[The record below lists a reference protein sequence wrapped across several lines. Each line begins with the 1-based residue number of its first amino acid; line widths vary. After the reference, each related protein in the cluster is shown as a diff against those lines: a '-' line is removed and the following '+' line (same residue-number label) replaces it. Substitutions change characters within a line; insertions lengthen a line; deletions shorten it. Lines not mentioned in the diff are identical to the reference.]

1 MITLIRNKIC
11 KNSIFL
17 KKFNINENNMP
28 GGQTVEWS
36 VSLFFVN
43 YLPPCEWAGA
53 MTPFYPIEYGNI
65 DEMPFS

>member
-1 MITLIRNKIC
+1 
-11 KNSIFL
+11 
-17 KKFNINENNMP
+17 MP

-43 YLPPCEWAGA
+43 YLPPREWAGA

>member
-28 GGQTVEWS
+28 GVTNHRVVRIFILCKLS
-36 VSLFFVN
+36 TSL
-43 YLPPCEWAGA
+43 
-53 MTPFYPIEYGNI
+53 
-65 DEMPFS
+65 